1 MSRLGRWLA
10 LALVLVIGLLA
21 GGLWAVQ
28 HWVGSDDFRTRV
40 ASRASFA
47 LGVELKLGRV
57 EVDWWPVPALAL
69 VEVDVQTRP
78 HLTIARLEARPAVA
92 GLLAGRLELA
102 TLLVRGADLPQTGV
116 DDLLARREKEAK
128 ASATA
133 SSSQPAASDGAA
145 TGVVPQR
152 LVLDGVT
159 WRNAAGEATTVDADA
174 RLRPDGQPEVLT
186 FKLLAGQFQGA
197 QGRLERKLGGYEV
210 NVEHGGGTIKGA
222 FALDRSPAPGTE
234 WSLKGQFDTAGVEL
248 GSLARTKLTGRLDAA
263 TTLSAR
269 APGPGA
275 LLDALQTQSRF
286 TVRNAVV
293 HGVDLARA
301 VKTVGLSRGG
311 ETRLDTLAGQVNTR
325 GRAVTFS
332 NLVASSGVLSATGN
346 VTLSPSR
353 ALNGRVNVN
362 LGASAVGDAI
372 GVPLLVG
379 GTVDA
384 PELTLTRGAI
394 VGAAVGTLLMP
405 GVGTGAG
412 ASMGDKI
419 GDKLKGLFGK

>member
-1 MSRLGRWLA
+1 MSRLVRRLA

-21 GGLWAVQ
+21 AGVWAVQ
-28 HWVGSDDFRTRV
+28 HWVGSDDFRVRV
-40 ASRASFA
+40 ASRAGTA
-47 LGVELKLGRV
+47 LGAELTLGRV
-57 EVDWWPVPALAL
+57 DADWWPVPALAL

-78 HLTIARLEARPAVA
+78 HLTITRLEARPAVA

-128 ASATA
+128 ASAPA
-133 SSSQPAASDGAA
+133 AASQPAESDSAA
-145 TGVVPQR
+145 TSVVPQR

-197 QGRLERKLGGYEV
+197 RGRLERKLGGYEV
-210 NVEHGGGTIKGA
+210 NVDHGGGTIRGA

-234 WSLKGQFDTAGVEL
+234 WTLKGQFDTAGVEL

-275 LLDALQTQSRF
+275 LLGALQTQSRF
-286 TVRNAVV
+286 TVRNAVL

-301 VKTVGLSRGG
+301 VKTAGLSRGG
-311 ETRLDTLAGQVNTR
+311 ETRLVTLAGQVNTR
-325 GRAVTFS
+325 GRAVTLS

-346 VTLSPSR
+346 VTLSPNR

-362 LGASAVGDAI
+362 LGATAVGDAI

-379 GTVDA
+379 GTLDA

>member
-1 MSRLGRWLA
+1 MSRLVRRLA

-21 GGLWAVQ
+21 AGVWAVQ
-28 HWVGSDDFRTRV
+28 HWVGSDDFRVRV
-40 ASRASFA
+40 ASRAGTA
-47 LGVELKLGRV
+47 LGAELKLGRV
-57 EVDWWPVPALAL
+57 EADWWPVPALAL

-78 HLTIARLEARPAVA
+78 HLTITRLEARPAVA

-128 ASATA
+128 ASAPA
-133 SSSQPAASDGAA
+133 AASQPAESDSAA
-145 TGVVPQR
+145 TSVVPQR

-197 QGRLERKLGGYEV
+197 RGRLERKLGGYEV
-210 NVEHGGGTIKGA
+210 NVDHGGGTIRGA

-234 WSLKGQFDTAGVEL
+234 WTLKGRFDTAGVEL

-275 LLDALQTQSRF
+275 LLGALQTQSRF
-286 TVRNAVV
+286 TVRNAVL

-301 VKTVGLSRGG
+301 VKTAGLSRGG
-311 ETRLDTLAGQVNTR
+311 ETRLVTLAGQVNTR
-325 GRAVTFS
+325 GRAVTLS

-346 VTLSPSR
+346 VTLSPNR

-362 LGASAVGDAI
+362 LGATAVGDAI

-379 GTVDA
+379 GTLDA